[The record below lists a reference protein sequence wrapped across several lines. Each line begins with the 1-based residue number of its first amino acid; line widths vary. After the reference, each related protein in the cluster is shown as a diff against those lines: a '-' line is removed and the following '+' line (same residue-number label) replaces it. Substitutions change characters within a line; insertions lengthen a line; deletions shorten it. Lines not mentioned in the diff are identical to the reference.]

1 MSRYR
6 RSAISK
12 DKANTMPTLHW
23 VGKDK
28 VKHHHRDVP
37 YRVLNTDYGYQAPVD
52 APANSVD
59 NRT

>member
-1 MSRYR
+1 
-6 RSAISK
+6 
-12 DKANTMPTLHW
+12 MPTLHW